1 MAQPSLA
8 PLQSAQAPQ
17 TFAIE
22 AGDPLV
28 SFHFLATSSPNVTYL
43 LPTMLCLRSFGYL
56 FSPTAPLHCI
66 AALSACF
73 ALSTPLNRV
82 PIIRGAF
89 LPFTC
94 GICPSLPA
102 TPSNLEND
110 PTGLHLKLDHQF
122 VQRHNFIP
130 WLRAQLEIDPIDE
143 TAPNPE
149 PLVNYIKRRLA
160 LIQAQHQSKAANS
173 SALPNSTQPP
183 ASAPSRP
190 PHDAQSTAGDAFQPN
205 SSAHRTESTSH
216 PGVLINHGMSVNGNG
231 IHSPTTNN
239 AQAVQDLSSSHQAS
253 SHNFSPALTGQMGYS
268 SQLGAIADAHMGS
281 PSMVSASTHS
291 LNSLAPNQIQTQSYL
306 ERVQQSASMH
316 VQQPPRLNFSNE
328 HTTSFQK
335 HPDVLQ
341 QQQVPLQEMPQYQ
354 QQHSMRHQLSQQDQ
368 QLLLQHHQARLALSA
383 QPSSTSTNLQSSP
396 HAQLMQSNQFNGH
409 PQQLSPQV
417 KSLPTN
423 GFVYFDNS
431 PLGSDASNQPR
442 FPDSM
447 SHIHPNSLNGE
458 IRPLASTMQHIQP
471 GLDMSVPRI
480 PPAVSSSV
488 ETLPQSSKLYSQDNN
503 EQKASLV
510 NQPRTTRSNTAA
522 AKKNTQGANPSD
534 ATKLAPPPVALNLTN
549 GAKSTSPVPVEPV
562 VAPAPQKANDQYDR
576 KAWKSRLST
585 LRAEL
590 DHIQKTP
597 TRSANKLIKLLSV
610 YSISPTPQSG
620 DWSTVPPEGRLEVL
634 SAIRPSANK
643 DFYTAWAAES
653 KGLGLLESWLKGSV
667 HAHER
672 AKMKVADDQD
682 AEFQDRDAVLLSL
695 LQMLEKMP
703 ITLDNL
709 KNHTF
714 AKQVLRINKELNAQR
729 FSDNVKTLSKKLE
742 QQWRTAVRDA
752 STAKSTSN
760 ASALNKK
767 RNEPSPEPATIKKR
781 KVEPVTKP
789 STSSANKV
797 PDGLFGRQGQ
807 KLPAFLKKKPEP
819 APSQATAAQSDP
831 FAEAM
836 AALREKHAT
845 IGLGEVNMTSS
856 APPKAKANGKPSKR
870 VTFASDDKLCQIKIV
885 ERLVYEGEEFEH
897 HPLGDARKMDAVEG
911 RYLHHAEEFLEEEM
925 EWVTPL
931 EVILTAETIANLET
945 SPLESPEAAKQEERE
960 KTVVEVIYYDES
972 QIPESPYEPPECDR
986 GIEDG
991 SGHVPKLMKLGGEL
1005 LTDPE
1010 IPRLIARAHAD
1021 NTAPDA
1027 PVAPDSAVS
1036 DILARLNGGIAP
1048 PAGPSQIPGQLTF
1061 TNGIDLA
1068 LLTSLS
1074 QPGSLQALL
1083 AASTQVN
1090 TAPGV
1095 PPMTITQGANSYDNA
1110 PRQHNGWGAAAG
1122 SARMSGNRD
1131 MNIPTGPSAGSGKK
1145 KGRKHRSKDFSKQ
1158 RCVSQINY
1166 VKKA

>member
-1 MAQPSLA
+1 MMAQPSPA

-17 TFAIE
+17 AFAIE
-22 AGDPLV
+22 AGDPIWRHV
-28 SFHFLATSSPNVTYL
+28 K
-43 LPTMLCLRSFGYL
+43 
-56 FSPTAPLHCI
+56 
-66 AALSACF
+66 SAW
-73 ALSTPLNRV
+73 
-82 PIIRGAF
+82 
-89 LPFTC
+89 
-94 GICPSLPA
+94 
-102 TPSNLEND
+102 
-110 PTGLHLKLDHQF
+110 DHQF
-122 VQRHNFIP
+122 VQRQNFIP

-143 TAPNPE
+143 TSPNPE

-160 LIQAQHQSKAANS
+160 LIQAQHQSKSANS
-173 SALPNSTQPP
+173 SALPNPTQSP
-183 ASAPSRP
+183 ASALSSSHA
-190 PHDAQSTAGDAFQPN
+190 PHEAQSSAGDAFQPN
-205 SSAHRTESTSH
+205 SSAQRSESTSH
-216 PGVLINHGMSVNGNG
+216 PGALINHGTSINGNG
-231 IHSPTTNN
+231 LHNPATNN
-239 AQAVQDLSSSHQAS
+239 AQAVQDSSSSHQAS

-281 PSMVSASTHS
+281 PSSAVASTHP
-291 LNSLAPNQIQTQSYL
+291 LNSLAPNQVESQSYL
-306 ERVQQSASMH
+306 ERVQQSPLAPNR
-316 VQQPPRLNFSNE
+316 QPLLGFSNE
-328 HTTSFQK
+328 HAVRFQK
-335 HPDVLQ
+335 HSESPQIQ
-341 QQQVPLQEMPQYQ
+341 QQQIPLQEMPQYQ
-354 QQHSMRHQLSQQDQ
+354 QQHAMHHQLTQRDQ
-368 QLLLQHHQARLALSA
+368 QLLLQQHQARLALSA
-383 QPSSTSTNLQSSP
+383 QASSTPTNPQSSP
-396 HAQLMQSNQFNGH
+396 HVQLLQSNQINGQM
-409 PQQLSPQV
+409 QQLSPQV
-417 KSLPTN
+417 NSFHNN
-423 GFVYFDNS
+423 GFVYFNN
-431 PLGSDASNQPR
+431 PVVGLEPSNQPR
-442 FPDSM
+442 FPDPMLHMHS
-447 SHIHPNSLNGE
+447 NSLNGE
-458 IRPLASTMQHIQP
+458 TRPLPSSMQHIQP
-471 GLDMSVPRI
+471 DLDMSLPRI
-480 PPAVSSSV
+480 PPAVSNPMAALS
-488 ETLPQSSKLYSQDNN
+488 QSSKPASQENN

-522 AKKNTQGANPSD
+522 AKKNMQGGIPPEP
-534 ATKLAPPPVALNLTN
+534 TKLAPQPVAPNRSN
-549 GAKSTSPVPVEPV
+549 GVKSTSPVPAEQPA
-562 VAPAPQKANDQYDR
+562 VAPAPQKVNDQYDR

-597 TRSANKLIKLLSV
+597 TRTSNKLIKLLSV

-634 SAIRPSANK
+634 SAIRPNANK
-643 DFYTAWAAES
+643 DFYNAWAAES

-672 AKMKVADDQD
+672 AKAKVADEQD
-682 AEFQDRDAVLLSL
+682 AEFRERDAVLLSL

-714 AKQVLRINKELNAQR
+714 AKQVLRINKEVNAQR
-729 FSDNVKTLSKKLE
+729 FSDNVKTLSQKLE

-752 STAKSTSN
+752 SSAKSSSN
-760 ASALNKK
+760 ASALLKDNKK
-767 RNEPSPEPATIKKR
+767 RNEPSPEPATSKKR
-781 KVEPVTKP
+781 KIEPVAK
-789 STSSANKV
+789 SSSSSVNKV
-797 PDGLFGRQGQ
+797 PDALFGRQGQ
-807 KLPAFLKKKPEP
+807 KLPAFSKKKPEP
-819 APSQATAAQSDP
+819 VPSQPTIAPSDP

-836 AALREKHAT
+836 AALKEKNAT
-845 IGLGEVNMTSS
+845 IGLGEINMASS
-856 APPKAKANGKPSKR
+856 APPKAKTNGKPSKR
-870 VTFASDDKLCQIKIV
+870 VTFAPDDKLCQIKIV

-972 QIPESPYEPPECDR
+972 QIPESPHEPPECDQ

-991 SGHVPKLMKLGGEL
+991 SGPVPKIMKLGGEL

-1036 DILARLNGGIAP
+1036 DILARLNGGVVP
-1048 PAGPSQIPGQLTF
+1048 PAGPSQMPGQSAF
-1061 TNGIDLA
+1061 PNGIDLD

-1074 QPGSLQALL
+1074 QAGSLQALL

-1090 TAPGV
+1090 TAPAP
-1095 PPMTITQGANSYDNA
+1095 PPMSTTQGGNPYENA

-1158 RCVSQINY
+1158 RLSAYDQYGRHIKCKWWPQCPHGNKCFY
-1166 VKKA
+1166 RHGD